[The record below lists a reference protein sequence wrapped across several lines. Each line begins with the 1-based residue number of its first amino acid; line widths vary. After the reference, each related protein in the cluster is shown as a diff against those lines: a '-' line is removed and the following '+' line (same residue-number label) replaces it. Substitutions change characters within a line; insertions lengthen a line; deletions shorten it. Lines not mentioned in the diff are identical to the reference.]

1 MIETILAAAPAA
13 SAAIAVSPRVTNGFL
28 VVGFSI
34 VISLIYGFFFAR
46 AAAGPSKLI
55 IKTVPVAALAV
66 AVWMLCG
73 SLTPWALVAG
83 LALSALG
90 DALLAWDSK
99 AALPSGMAAFFAA
112 HVAYV
117 YLFLSWA
124 TSGAVITFQIWPVIA
139 GAALAAGA
147 IWILRLV
154 WAHLGALRIPV
165 VAYAAIIVTM
175 VISSFLQPA
184 GYQLV
189 MAGAVMFMAS
199 DAILSISIFKPE
211 PGFAGSTGGS
221 LAIWFLYYFGQ
232 LAIAAG
238 FVMNLPMI

>member
-1 MIETILAAAPAA
+1 MIEAILAAAPVA
-13 SAAIAVSPRVTNGFL
+13 SAGISVSPRITNGFL
-28 VVGFSI
+28 LVGFSI

-46 AAAGPSKLI
+46 APAGPSKLI

-73 SLTPWALVAG
+73 TFTPALVAG

-117 YLFLSWA
+117 FLFLTWA
-124 TSGAVITFQIWPVIA
+124 TSGAGITFQLWPVIA

-175 VISSFLQPA
+175 AVSSFLLPA

-199 DAILSISIFKPE
+199 DAILSIAIFKPQ

-238 FVMNLPMI
+238 FVANLPMI